1 MTNNLTP
8 RPEVRGA
15 IVGVD
20 THKHIHVAVAIDTCG
35 IHLGDQSFAA
45 DSGGYQALLTWA
57 ETHGRIQA
65 FGIEGT
71 GGYGV
76 GLARAVRRAG
86 HRVVEVNRADRRLR
100 RVAGKSDRIDAEA
113 AARSVLAG
121 QATATPKTAD
131 GAVEMIRQLKVARV
145 LAPVAVDRSP
155 SPPRSWANNRGF
167 PPGTLERCT
176 RSTGWPA
183 PSAGVTTVEN
193 GAAPSWATARF
204 RRSGADAGGTAAR
217 SAGER
222 SARTR
227 GQRTAAFAALV
238 GNATRSRACA
248 SRV

>member
-155 SPPRSWANNRGF
+155 SPPRSWAN
-167 PPGTLERCT
+167 T
-176 RSTGWPA
+176 
-183 PSAGVTTVEN
+183 AGSPQVHL
-193 GAAPSWATARF
+193 SDARD
-204 RRSGADAGGTAAR
+204 RRDGLRQAR
-217 SAGER
+217 
-222 SARTR
+222 
-227 GQRTAAFAALV
+227 V
-238 GNATRSRACA
+238 
-248 SRV
+248 